1 MHCSVLGSEPAPVPA
16 RPPARCLPRWPPPLQ
31 ELGGAVKAGL
41 DKQLPGAVAAG
52 LGKPLQEAFRTAFAK
67 QLVPAFEGATQ
78 SMFQQINT
86 AFAAGFEE
94 HLQVG
99 GRAGGGARGR
109 GGGLS

>member
-1 MHCSVLGSEPAPVPA
+1 ML
-16 RPPARCLPRWPPPLQ
+16 ARCLPILLQ

-86 AFAAGFEE
+86 AFTAGFEE

-99 GRAGGGARGR
+99 GWAGGRVAGR
-109 GGGLS
+109 WLAGQAQHSTAQHSTQRAL